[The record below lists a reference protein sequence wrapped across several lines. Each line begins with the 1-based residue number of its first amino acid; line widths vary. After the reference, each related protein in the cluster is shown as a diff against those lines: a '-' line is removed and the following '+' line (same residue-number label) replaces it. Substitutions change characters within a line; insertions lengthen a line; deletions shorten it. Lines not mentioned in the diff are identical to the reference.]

1 MLCNPFLVSSK
12 ARSLCSHQLN
22 TCAISRSSPETK
34 ISTPGEYALIPH
46 LYGRRWRVADMGRA
60 CCCGV
65 VEFWNVEERGRSG
78 PTRKVRAQPPPHNDV
93 RVQQPSHK
101 NKQSNPWIGLPS
113 ASNTSHAVAQLQI
126 GIVSFVNSCVV
137 PVRVIFHSIQA
148 ATFRIVQ
155 AARSQPRFNCLQ
167 ICAQSLHLPSRMIL

>member
-34 ISTPGEYALIPH
+34 ISTPGECALIPH
-46 LYGRRWRVADMGRA
+46 LYGRRWRVANMGRA

-65 VEFWNVEERGRSG
+65 LEFWNVEERGCSG
-78 PTRKVRAQPPPHNDV
+78 PTRKVRAPPPPHNDV
-93 RVQQPSHK
+93 RVQKPGHK
-101 NKQSNPWIGLPS
+101 NKQSS
-113 ASNTSHAVAQLQI
+113 RTSKRFSNTSHAVAQLQI
-126 GIVSFVNSCVV
+126 GIVTFVNSHVV
-137 PVRVIFHSIQA
+137 PVRIIFNFIQA

-155 AARSQPRFNCLQ
+155 AARSQQRFDYLH
-167 ICAQSLHLPSRMIL
+167 ICGQSLHLSSRMIL